1 MKKLSA
7 CAALVL
13 VVGVAQGDP
22 LMDEYLAAPSLPPA
36 SIGGDA
42 IEPEVTIV
50 ETGQEVI
57 YEYRVRGRL
66 YMVRIDP
73 LVGPPYY
80 LLDLDG
86 DGIMDVQDNRPWNMA
101 VPQWTLF
108 SW

>member
-1 MKKLSA
+1 MKKLLNFV
-7 CAALVL
+7 AAIGLV
-13 VVGVAQGDP
+13 GGAHADP
-22 LMDEYLAAPSLPPA
+22 LLEEYLSAPTLPPA
-36 SIGGDA
+36 TVAGEA
-42 IEPEVTIV
+42 VEPEVTII

-66 YMVRIDP
+66 YMVRIEP
-73 LVGPPYY
+73 LAGPAYF
-80 LLDLDG
+80 LLDTNG